1 MDDESQ
7 DAQDPEATPD
17 QRPVGPTNPRVRFIT
32 IALIV
37 GALVALAWVIFGTTV
52 LR

>member
-1 MDDESQ
+1 MDDDAQ

-17 QRPVGPTNPRVRFIT
+17 QQPVGPGNPRVRVIT
-32 IALIV
+32 IALVV